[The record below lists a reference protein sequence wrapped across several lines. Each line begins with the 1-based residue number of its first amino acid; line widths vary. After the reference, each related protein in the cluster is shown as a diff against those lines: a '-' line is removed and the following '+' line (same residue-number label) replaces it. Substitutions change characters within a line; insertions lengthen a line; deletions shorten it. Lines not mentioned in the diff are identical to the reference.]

1 MGAPPA
7 ALMGEDGF
15 SWPFRKLPMPAQ
27 LIDHKERI
35 LEISDAWLEMTGYAR
50 EDVVGRLASSLLSLG
65 SARVAAME
73 VIPDLR
79 SKGASDNVQLL
90 VKAADGRLL
99 RIDCTARMIPHG
111 DAFRVFAIMIPRDGR
126 RENLEDYA
134 EATGSWFW
142 EMDGDLRFSW
152 VSGNV
157 AAHIGMT
164 PDDLIGRKREEVG
177 RPDIDPEAWTAHL
190 ETLARHEPF
199 SDFVYR
205 VDLPSGPVWVR
216 ASGRPVFDAAGA
228 FVGYRG
234 AALDV
239 TAEIEA
245 RDAATIANE
254 RMLAALQTTED
265 IYSIWDRD
273 DRLVVCNER
282 YRTFGGLRAE
292 QLRQGMT
299 FEEIIRLTLEN
310 ELIGSAIGREEE
322 WIEQRMAR
330 HRNPA
335 EPFELD
341 IVDGTRLLVRER
353 KVGNGET
360 VVVYTDVTEQ
370 RRQQQNLREAL
381 AAAEEANEQRAAF
394 MAQMSHELRTPMNA
408 IIGFAE
414 VIESQLHGPI
424 GDKRYLE
431 YIEHIHDSGQHLLSL
446 INDLLDI
453 AKIES
458 GEFILNEEAL
468 DIQAMVVEA
477 MGLLGPLA
485 ERKQVQL
492 VPPAG
497 DGAWVLADRRAL
509 RQVLMNL
516 MSNGIKFTE
525 KGGSVDTAVEVTDAG
540 ELVISVTDTGAGIPP
555 EHLED
560 VWQPFAQVEDR
571 LLSRPM
577 IGTGLGLSVVR
588 NLMQMHGGDA
598 DLKSEVGVGTRVSVS
613 FPANRRLR
621 RGD

>member
-1 MGAPPA
+1 MRRA
-7 ALMGEDGF
+7 
-15 SWPFRKLPMPAQ
+15 
-27 LIDHKERI
+27 RI
-35 LEISDAWLEMTGYAR
+35 AGTGM
-50 EDVVGRLASSLLSLG
+50 SLG
-65 SARVAAME
+65 NRV
-73 VIPDLR
+73 IT
-79 SKGASDNVQLL
+79 N
-90 VKAADGRLL
+90 ADM
-99 RIDCTARMIPHG
+99 TQ
-111 DAFRVFAIMIPRDGR
+111 
-126 RENLEDYA
+126 
-134 EATGSWFW
+134 W
-142 EMDGDLRFSW
+142 MDTS
-152 VSGNV
+152 
-157 AAHIGMT
+157 
-164 PDDLIGRKREEVG
+164 
-177 RPDIDPEAWTAHL
+177 
-190 ETLARHEPF
+190 
-199 SDFVYR
+199 
-205 VDLPSGPVWVR
+205 
-216 ASGRPVFDAAGA
+216 
-228 FVGYRG
+228 
-234 AALDV
+234 
-239 TAEIEA
+239 
-245 RDAATIANE
+245 
-254 RMLAALQTTED
+254 
-265 IYSIWDRD
+265 
-273 DRLVVCNER
+273 
-282 YRTFGGLRAE
+282 
-292 QLRQGMT
+292 
-299 FEEIIRLTLEN
+299 
-310 ELIGSAIGREEE
+310 EE